1 MSELKIT
8 IDRLKN
14 ISADIQSD
22 AANDLDISNER
33 FNGICDGLDR
43 AINHLEEIQEFKYDW

>member
-33 FNGICDGLDR
+33 FNGICDGLNR
-43 AINHLEEIQEFKYDW
+43 AINHLEEIQEFKYD

>member
-1 MSELKIT
+1 MSKLKIT

>member
-43 AINHLEEIQEFKYDW
+43 AINHLEEIQEFKYD

>member
-1 MSELKIT
+1 MEIT
-8 IDRLKN
+8 IDKLKS
-14 ISADIQSD
+14 IASDIQLD

-43 AINHLEEIQEFKYDW
+43 AINHLEEIQENEDEHME